1 MVAFG
6 IMEAELYIDVHRLN
20 TCQFKYTFKVI
31 DVQCDISSEE
41 QDGDFYLSS
50 MSMIILVWS

>member
-6 IMEAELYIDVHRLN
+6 IMEAEFYVDVQRLN
-20 TCQFKYTFKVI
+20 TCQFKYTFEVI
-31 DVQCDISSEE
+31 DVQCDISSGE
-41 QDGDFYLSS
+41 QDDDFYLSS